1 MQKFFGDNSLKTLVN
16 GHVTNIFLF
25 TETCAPLPANVFS
38 SSSLPSCSS
47 AIGIHWSS
55 TKLHKPTME
64 GLWRAKKRGP
74 HQIHNVSIL
83 SIGIFGYS
91 SHWTAPAQALL
102 CKIEFIAFWIANVS
116 VLYDYIYKLGDDFRI
131 RCTIYSPFFK
141 MSIVYQMNFCLSLGA
156 RFQKKILFTSVVGMY
171 TNRKAFILR
180 LSFISILLD
189 QKYHLRSNTNIL
201 FTARILFFRFNYDPS
216 VQIPAKTFENPKV
229 SGQNRYKYF
238 RRPIIPFLQQVP
250 PEVLLQPTT

>member
-1 MQKFFGDNSLKTLVN
+1 MSVFYMIIFTSSVMISGSDVRFIVPSLKWALYIKWISVY
-16 GHVTNIFLF
+16 
-25 TETCAPLPANVFS
+25 
-38 SSSLPSCSS
+38 
-47 AIGIHWSS
+47 HW
-55 TKLHKPTME
+55 E
-64 GLWRAKKRGP
+64 R
-74 HQIHNVSIL
+74 
-83 SIGIFGYS
+83 
-91 SHWTAPAQALL
+91 
-102 CKIEFIAFWIANVS
+102 
-116 VLYDYIYKLGDDFRI
+116 DF
-131 RCTIYSPFFK
+131 
-141 MSIVYQMNFCLSLGA
+141 
-156 RFQKKILFTSVVGMY
+156 KKILFTSVVDMY